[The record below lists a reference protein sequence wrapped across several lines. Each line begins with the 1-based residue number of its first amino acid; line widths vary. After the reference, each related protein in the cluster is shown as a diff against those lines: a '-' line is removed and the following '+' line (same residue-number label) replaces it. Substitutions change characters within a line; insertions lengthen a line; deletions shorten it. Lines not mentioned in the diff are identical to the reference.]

1 VALLV
6 VLALG
11 LSGVLT
17 PRETFEGFSRSAA
30 ITIIAVYIL
39 AEGLLRTGV
48 TDQAGRLL
56 VRVVGRK
63 ERWLAVAGMIAAAFL
78 SLVMNNIAAASV
90 ILPVISGAARKLK
103 ANPAKL
109 LMPMA
114 FGTIFGGM
122 ATLLTTTNIVVSGL
136 LRDQGLQGY
145 GVFDFAPLGL
155 PLVIVGIA
163 YMASVGYWM
172 LPSRSLIEEGD
183 EFNVDRLV
191 EIYRMQ
197 ERLIRCRIKPD
208 SPLVGQRIANSNL
221 RSDYNLNVVAIE
233 RNGHTIFSPQ
243 PDYKLAMAD
252 VLVVTGR
259 LEELPAN
266 EDNEQFEALPVERW
280 PQNIFASPDTAVVEA
295 LLTPRSTLIDQSL
308 RMAHFREKFNM
319 NVLGIYRAGQPIR
332 TGLSDLTLQFGDA
345 LLLQGPRQQVQI
357 LRREPDLIILYADN
371 PEIITDHRKAPLAL
385 GIMLLTLAV
394 ATLPQ
399 AAIHEVML
407 AGGILMVLSKVLNM
421 DQAYQSIDWKT
432 VFLVAGMLPL
442 GTAMTKSGAAAGLAD
457 KIMQT
462 AGGFG
467 PLVLLAV
474 VMVIT
479 IGLTLVMHGAVA
491 AAIMAPI
498 AIHLA
503 QSIGVDPRSLAMG
516 VALATS
522 MAFITPLGHP
532 VNLLVM
538 SPGGYTFKDF
548 MKIGLPLTV
557 IFIAIILLLLP
568 IFWPLV
574 PASG

>member
-1 VALLV
+1 
-6 VLALG
+6 
-11 LSGVLT
+11 
-17 PRETFEGFSRSAA
+17 
-30 ITIIAVYIL
+30 
-39 AEGLLRTGV
+39 
-48 TDQAGRLL
+48 
-56 VRVVGRK
+56 
-63 ERWLAVAGMIAAAFL
+63 
-78 SLVMNNIAAASV
+78 
-90 ILPVISGAARKLK
+90 
-103 ANPAKL
+103 
-109 LMPMA
+109 
-114 FGTIFGGM
+114 
-122 ATLLTTTNIVVSGL
+122 
-136 LRDQGLQGY
+136 
-145 GVFDFAPLGL
+145 
-155 PLVIVGIA
+155 
-163 YMASVGYWM
+163 
-172 LPSRSLIEEGD
+172 
-183 EFNVDRLV
+183 
-191 EIYRMQ
+191 
-197 ERLIRCRIKPD
+197 
-208 SPLVGQRIANSNL
+208 
-221 RSDYNLNVVAIE
+221 
-233 RNGHTIFSPQ
+233 
-243 PDYKLAMAD
+243 MAD

-308 RMAHFREKFNM
+308 RTAHFREKFNM

-503 QSIGVDPRSLAMG
+503 QSIGADPRSLAMG